1 VVWEEAVDRTSL
13 KVLVEAANARYT
25 DPERNEVVNGE
36 AGETPRFEL
45 YHFSLSLCSQKL
57 RTVLDEKR
65 VGYCSHDINIL
76 PPGME
81 NYYPEYV
88 RLRLE
93 GGRDLL
99 GHMVAGYTGRSSTET
114 EGFDPLVVPTLVDHD
129 AGRVLVNS
137 KRMCLY
143 LDSEVA
149 TGTDLVPKAVAAD
162 VLRQVDIVDR
172 TPHPAV
178 LYGVHPDG
186 ADGRPDFI
194 KEGMQGIHDRKI
206 AEARLNSAEAGSDPV
221 VMSAYEHKISK
232 EAAAKRHVHDETK
245 MRASVQEF
253 KDLCT
258 QLEQDLG
265 STGGEWLIGDRF
277 TLADVF
283 WAVSLFRMQWLGLG
297 YIWRAAD
304 RTVLPR
310 LDAYTRRLFV
320 RPSVQRALIHWPRTP
335 QSPHVREYYA

>member
-1 VVWEEAVDRTSL
+1 MTVPELRSL
-13 KVLVEAANARYT
+13 VAAANVRYT
-25 DPERNEVVNGE
+25 DAARNLVINGQ
-36 AGETPRFEL
+36 AGERPRFEL
-45 YHFSLSLCSQKL
+45 YHFYLSLCSQKL
-57 RTVLDEKR
+57 RTVLDEKQAC
-65 VGYCSHDINIL
+65 YFSHDIDIL
-76 PPGME
+76 PPGMQ

-99 GHMVAGYTGRSSTET
+99 DRMVVGYTGRSSTET
-114 EGFDPLVVPTLVDHD
+114 EGFDPLVVPTLVDHE

-143 LDSEVA
+143 LQSELA
-149 TGTDLVPKAVAAD
+149 SGTELVPEDEAAE

-194 KEGMQGIHDRKI
+194 KAGMQGIHDRKI
-206 AEARLNSAEAGSDPV
+206 AEARLNLAEAGNDPT
-221 VMSAYEHKISK
+221 MIAAYEHKILK
-232 EAAAKRHVHDETK
+232 ETAAKAHVHTEEK

-253 KDLCT
+253 KEICA
-258 QLEQDLG
+258 QLERDLA
-265 STGGEWLIGDRF
+265 SSGGEWLIGDRF

-297 YIWRAAD
+297 YIWRSAD
-304 RTVLPR
+304 ELLLPR
-310 LDAYTRRLFV
+310 VEAYTRRLFA
-320 RPSVQRALIHWPRTP
+320 RPSVQRSVIHWPRTP
-335 QSPHVREYYA
+335 PSPHVMEYYA